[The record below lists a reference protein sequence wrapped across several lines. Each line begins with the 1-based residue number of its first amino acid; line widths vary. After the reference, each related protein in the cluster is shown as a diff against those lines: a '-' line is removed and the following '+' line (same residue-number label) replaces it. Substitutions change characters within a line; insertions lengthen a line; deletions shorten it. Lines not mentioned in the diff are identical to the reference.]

1 MPDPA
6 LPELSLVVPMYN
18 EEAAI
23 GRFFERVRP
32 VLDACGCR
40 YEIVCVN
47 DGSRDG
53 TLDRLVAEARSD
65 RRIRVLDLS
74 RNFGKEAALTAGIDH
89 ARGAAVIPIDA
100 DLQEPPELIPDMI
113 ALWREG
119 YDVVLAERK
128 DRSSDSVG
136 KRVTARWFYRVMN
149 WLSDVNLP
157 ENVGDFRLMD
167 RRVVDALGRL
177 PERSRFMKGV
187 FAWLG
192 FRQARVGFTR
202 PARLDG
208 AGKQSPRALMR
219 LALDGF
225 VSFSSAPL
233 RIWTYIGLL
242 TSFGAL
248 AFMLYIVA
256 KTLFFGA
263 DTPGFAT
270 IMTVLLFFNG
280 LLMINLGIIGEYLA
294 RIFVEVKARP
304 IYILRE
310 EIHFA
315 DGEPQ

>member
-136 KRVTARWFYRVMN
+136 KRVTARWFYRAMN